1 MSVFYV
7 LLSIIASI
15 GSMYIMWKLI
25 LTAPSWTLKMVGL
38 DGNNDVF
45 VDSLAN
51 KLERHSFQV

>member
-1 MSVFYV
+1 
-7 LLSIIASI
+7 
-15 GSMYIMWKLI
+15 MWKLI